1 MKYAGMP
8 MGMWTL
14 FAGSFR
20 KDLTPAMCR
29 LDYTMSAAGVASDF
43 VREYTLASGGA
54 TELCA
59 LLGKEESIARVK
71 AGIALL
77 EKS

>member
-8 MGMWTL
+8 MGMWAL

-29 LDYTMSAAGVASDF
+29 LDYTMSDAGCASDF
-43 VREYTLASGGA
+43 VREYTLASGGPYCDCGYHKRNKQNKGSTA
-54 TELCA
+54 PA
-59 LLGKEESIARVK
+59 
-71 AGIALL
+71 
-77 EKS
+77 

>member
-29 LDYTMSAAGVASDF
+29 LDYTMSDADGASDF
-43 VREYTLASGGA
+43 VREYTLASGGP
-54 TELCA
+54 
-59 LLGKEESIARVK
+59 
-71 AGIALL
+71 
-77 EKS
+77 

>member
-29 LDYTMSAAGVASDF
+29 LDYTMSDTGGASDF
-43 VREYTLASGGA
+43 VREYPRLRRP
-54 TELCA
+54 
-59 LLGKEESIARVK
+59 LLRLRV
-71 AGIALL
+71 
-77 EKS
+77 S

>member
-29 LDYTMSAAGVASDF
+29 LDPGNPAGP
-43 VREYTLASGGA
+43 
-54 TELCA
+54 
-59 LLGKEESIARVK
+59 
-71 AGIALL
+71 
-77 EKS
+77 

>member
-8 MGMWTL
+8 MGMWAL

-29 LDYTMSAAGVASDF
+29 LGYTMSDADGASDF
-43 VREYTLASGGA
+43 VREYTLASGGPYCDCGYHKRNKQNKGSTA
-54 TELCA
+54 PA
-59 LLGKEESIARVK
+59 
-71 AGIALL
+71 
-77 EKS
+77 

>member
-29 LDYTMSAAGVASDF
+29 LGYTMSDAGGASDF
-43 VREYTLASGGA
+43 VREYTLASGGPYCDCGYKKKGFVKPE
-54 TELCA
+54 TE
-59 LLGKEESIARVK
+59 
-71 AGIALL
+71 AGR
-77 EKS
+77 